1 MNTAALNI
9 WIINHYAGNLKY
21 GMEYR
26 HFFLARHLHR
36 AGHRPIIISSSFHHL
51 FTNLPQ
57 ISGRLTF
64 EIFEGIP
71 FSFIKVPSY
80 RGNGFRRLLNI
91 ISFSLKLNR
100 YYKVIEKRFHRPDVA
115 LCSTPHP
122 FVYFNLAK
130 LRKIYNIPVI
140 YEVRDLWPQMLIELG
155 FISHL
160 NPISHLFYWIE
171 RRAYKE
177 SDRVISLWHSADKYM
192 LKHGLE
198 HDRYAY
204 LPNGTDVFYEEE
216 FLEGDQSHPLL
227 QMVQQRHKAGKFVI
241 GYAGSH
247 GFANPLECIA
257 KACVILKKRNI
268 HDVEFLLVGDGPLKE
283 NIISTAKNLNLDNLH
298 FYKYVDKS
306 VIMAFYRI
314 LDVAFIGL
322 KDLPL
327 FRYGPTP
334 NKLMDYLAAGKPIIY
349 AINSSFDPVKEA
361 GAGVS
366 ISADD
371 AEQLVEAILTL
382 KSKPAEELE
391 AMGVAGRKYVE
402 SELSY
407 RVLADRLSELFV
419 ECIAEKMCS
428 H

>member
-1 MNTAALNI
+1 MSATALNI
-9 WIINHYAGNLKY
+9 WIVNHYAGNLKY

-36 AGHRPIIISSSFHHL
+36 AGHRPVIISSSFHHL

-57 ISGRLTF
+57 TSSKLTF
-64 EIFEGIP
+64 EIFDKIP
-71 FSFIKVPSY
+71 FSFIRVPSY

-100 YYKVIEKRFHRPDVA
+100 YYKVIERKLYRPDVA

-130 LRKIYNIPVI
+130 LKKIYKIPVI

-160 NPISHLFYWIE
+160 NPLSHLFYWIE
-171 RRAYKE
+171 RRAYEE

-192 LKHGLE
+192 MKHGL
-198 HDRYAY
+198 DLNRYAY
-204 LPNGTDVFYEEE
+204 IPNGIDVCCEEE
-216 FLEGDQSHPLL
+216 FYGNEQSHPLIQL
-227 QMVQQRHKAGKFVI
+227 VHQRRKAGKFIV

-257 KACVILKKRNI
+257 KACVILKKYNI

-283 NIISTAKNLNLDNLH
+283 NIISTAKKLNLDNLH
-298 FYKYVDKS
+298 FYNYVDKS
-306 VIMAFYRI
+306 VIMAFYRL

-327 FRYGPTP
+327 FKYGPTP

-349 AINSSFDPVKEA
+349 AINSSFDPVKAA

-366 ISADD
+366 ISADNP
-371 AEQLVEAILTL
+371 EQLVQAILSL
-382 KSKPAEELE
+382 KSKPAKELE
-391 AMGVAGRKYVE
+391 AMGIAGRKYVK

-407 RVLADRLSELFV
+407 RVLADRLSELFI
-419 ECIAEKMCS
+419 ECIAEKKCS